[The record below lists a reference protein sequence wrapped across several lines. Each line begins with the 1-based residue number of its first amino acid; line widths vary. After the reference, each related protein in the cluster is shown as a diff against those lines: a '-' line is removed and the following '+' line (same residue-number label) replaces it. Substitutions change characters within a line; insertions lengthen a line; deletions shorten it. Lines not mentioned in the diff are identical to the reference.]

1 MANKLEFNLY
11 IYFSGPDG
19 LKFGLCYNF
28 LTFFF
33 LKDPIMGTFEVC
45 LFFKRTLVF
54 PIEMSRVENF
64 KSALPIVT
72 VEFMKKKNEKK

>member
-1 MANKLEFNLY
+1 
-11 IYFSGPDG
+11 
-19 LKFGLCYNF
+19 
-28 LTFFF
+28 
-33 LKDPIMGTFEVC
+33 MGTFEVC

-72 VEFMKKKNEKK
+72 VEFMKKKNEKNKRTHMLGLGLVE